1 MVPDLA
7 AFLARHMPLAEELA
21 VWGAGTL
28 PLRITAYLG
37 SESPPLPY
45 ITSVRGLIFR
55 DDALLV
61 LRNLDGA
68 HIMPG
73 GRREA
78 GETLE
83 ETLRREVLEETGW
96 TVRAPAMLG
105 FMHLH
110 HLSPRPPGQP
120 YPHPDFAQ
128 VVYIAE
134 AERYVPDARV
144 PDDYEIDARFRP
156 LSTVEAPE
164 LSPGEQVY
172 LATAL
177 RRRADADRGRR

>member
-1 MVPDLA
+1 MAPDLA
-7 AFLARHMPLAEELA
+7 VFLARHTLLTEELA

-45 ITSVRGLIFR
+45 ITSVRSLVFR

-61 LRNLDGA
+61 LRNRDGA
-68 HIMPG
+68 HVLPG

-78 GETLE
+78 GGTLE
-83 ETLRREVLEETGW
+83 ETLRRGVLEETGW
-96 TVRAPAMLG
+96 TVHAPTMLG
-105 FMHLH
+105 FMHFH
-110 HLSPRPPGQP
+110 HLSPRPPGHP
-120 YPHPDFAQ
+120 YPHPDFVQ
-128 VVYIAE
+128 VVYMAE
-134 AERYVPDARV
+134 GQRYAPDARV

-164 LSPGEQVY
+164 LSPGEQLY

-177 RRRADADRGRR
+177 RRRASAGRDRR